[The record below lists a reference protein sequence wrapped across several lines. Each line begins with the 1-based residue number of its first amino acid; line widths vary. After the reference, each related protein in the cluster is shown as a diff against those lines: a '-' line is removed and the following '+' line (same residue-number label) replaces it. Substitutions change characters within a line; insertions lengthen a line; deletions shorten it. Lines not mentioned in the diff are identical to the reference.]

1 MSRPEAPAQEGYTAV
16 EVGLEEA
23 TRMLRELEHLS
34 HEDFLR
40 ELSLFSL
47 EKRRLQRDFT
57 GASQYFMGVCKQDR
71 KQLFTL
77 SGCDRTRENG
87 FKLEEERFRLD
98 VRRKLL
104 RVW

>member
-1 MSRPEAPAQEGYTAV
+1 M
-16 EVGLEEA
+16 
-23 TRMLRELEHLS
+23 TRRLKHLS
-34 HEDFLR
+34 YKERLR

-77 SGCDRTRENG
+77 SGSDRTRGNS
-87 FKLEEERFRLD
+87 FKL
-98 VRRKLL
+98 K
-104 RVW
+104 